1 VQREPLRQKEAI
13 MAPSYQPR
21 TNDRSSLRQR
31 LKLPDTPTRIALLVL
46 MIVQALLLTLTA
58 SALATGGRLY
68 GCSSACGTAAQP
80 TTPAFAVLLG
90 MIMLLL
96 PIVIGF
102 LSTTWQGA
110 VAGTVVPWVPAM
122 LIGANALLAPTA
134 SVVAGTP
141 VTTTKGHTTTPLV
154 SHFGPPFWLDASH
167 IPVLLFSLALFA
179 LLGWIGWVI
188 GEALRS

>member
-1 VQREPLRQKEAI
+1 
-13 MAPSYQPR
+13 MASSYQPR
-21 TNDRSSLRQR
+21 TKDRPSVRQR
-31 LKLPDTPTRIALLVL
+31 LKLPDSPTRIALIVL
-46 MIVQALLLTLTA
+46 MIVQALLLTSTA

-110 VAGTVVPWVPAM
+110 VAGTVVPWVPAI
-122 LIGANALLAPTA
+122 LIGANALLAPAA

-167 IPVLLFSLALFA
+167 LPVLLFSLALFA

>member
-13 MAPSYQPR
+13 MAASYQPR
-21 TNDRSSLRQR
+21 TKDHSLVRQR
-31 LKLPDTPTRIALLVL
+31 MKLPNTATRIALIVL
-46 MIVQALLLTLTA
+46 MIVQALLLTSTA
-58 SALATGGRLY
+58 SSIATGGRLY
-68 GCSSACGTAAQP
+68 GCSRACGTAAQP
-80 TTPAFAVLLG
+80 TMPAFAVLLG
-90 MIMLLL
+90 MVMLLL

-110 VAGTVVPWVPAM
+110 VAGAVVPWVPAI
-122 LIGANALLAPTA
+122 LIGANSLLTPTA
-134 SVVAGTP
+134 SVVPGTP

-154 SHFGPPFWLDASH
+154 SHFGPPFWFDASH
-167 IPVLLFSLALFA
+167 IPVLIFSLALFA